1 MANALTNFELID
13 LIKDFKLD
21 NHFGGVYSKDQLPEL
36 IKDKFYIVNLE
47 DHDGPN
53 GGSHWTCFY
62 YNYPSTS
69 IYFDSYGFIAP
80 RDVQKRITPYVFNNK
95 EIQDFN
101 SSACGWYCIA
111 FIKFLHDK
119 TDKEE
124 MFKTFLKL
132 FKLETIKND
141 KILQEMLDR

>member
-36 IKDKFYIVNLE
+36 IKDKFYIVNLQ
-47 DHDGPN
+47 DHDEGDRT
-53 GGSHWTCFY
+53 HWTCFY

-69 IYFDSYGFIAP
+69 IYFDINGFITP
-80 RDVQKRITPYVFNNK
+80 RDLKKLISPYVFNEK
-95 EIQDFN
+95 DIQDFN
-101 SSACGWYCIA
+101 SSTCGWYSIS
-111 FIKFLHDK
+111 FIKFLHNK

-141 KILQEMLDR
+141 KILQEMLY

>member
-13 LIKDFKLD
+13 LIKDYKLD

-36 IKDKFYIVNLE
+36 IKDKFYIVNLQ
-47 DHDGPN
+47 DHDE
-53 GGSHWTCFY
+53 GGGTHWTCFY

-80 RDVQKRITPYVFNNK
+80 RDVQKRISPYVFNEK
-95 EIQDFN
+95 DIQDFN

>member
-1 MANALTNFELID
+1 MANALTNFEIID
-13 LIKDFKLD
+13 IIKDRKLD
-21 NHFGGVYSKDQLPEL
+21 KHFGGVYSKDQLPEL
-36 IKDKFYIVNLE
+36 IKDKFYIVNLQ
-47 DHDGPN
+47 DHDE
-53 GGSHWTCFY
+53 GGGTHWTAFY

-80 RDVQKRITPYVFNNK
+80 RDVQQKITPYIFNDA

-101 SSACGWYCIA
+101 SSACGFYCIA

-119 TDKEE
+119 TDKQL
-124 MFKTFLKL
+124 MYKTFLKL

-141 KILQEMLDR
+141 KILQELLY

>member
-1 MANALTNFELID
+1 MTNALTNFELID

-36 IKDKFYIVNLE
+36 IKDKFYIVNLQ
-47 DHDGPN
+47 DHDE
-53 GGSHWTCFY
+53 GGGTHWTCFY

-80 RDVQKRITPYVFNNK
+80 RDVQKRISPYVFNEK
-95 EIQDFN
+95 DIQDFN

>member
-13 LIKDFKLD
+13 LIKDYKLD

-36 IKDKFYIVNLE
+36 IKDKFYIVNLQ
-47 DHDGPN
+47 DHDE
-53 GGSHWTCFY
+53 GGGTHWTCFY

-69 IYFDSYGFIAP
+69 IYFDSYGFISP
-80 RDVQKRITPYVFNNK
+80 RDVQKRISPYIFNEK
-95 EIQDFN
+95 DIQDFN

-119 TDKEE
+119 TNKEE

>member
-1 MANALTNFELID
+1 MTNALTNFELID
-13 LIKDFKLD
+13 LIKKFKLD

-36 IKDKFYIVNLE
+36 IKDKFYIVNLQ
-47 DHDGPN
+47 DHDE
-53 GGSHWTCFY
+53 GGGTHWTCFY

-69 IYFDSYGFIAP
+69 IYFDSYGFIVP
-80 RDVQKRITPYVFNNK
+80 RDVQKLISPYVFNEK
-95 EIQDFN
+95 DIQDFN

-111 FIKFLHDK
+111 FIKFLHNK

-141 KILQEMLDR
+141 KILPEMLDR

>member
-1 MANALTNFELID
+1 MANALSNFEIID
-13 LIKDFKLD
+13 IIKDRKLD
-21 NHFGGVYSKDQLPEL
+21 KHFGGVYSKDQLPEL
-36 IKDKFYIVNLE
+36 IKDKFYIVNLQ
-47 DHDGPN
+47 DHDE
-53 GGSHWTCFY
+53 GGGTHWTAFY

-80 RDVQKRITPYVFNNK
+80 LDVQKRITPYIFIDT

-101 SSACGWYCIA
+101 SSACGWYFIV

-119 TDKEE
+119 TNKEE

>member
-1 MANALTNFELID
+1 MSNALTNFELID

-36 IKDKFYIVNLE
+36 IKDKFYIVNLQ
-47 DHDGPN
+47 DHDE
-53 GGSHWTCFY
+53 GGGTHWTCFY

-80 RDVQKRITPYVFNNK
+80 RDVQKRISPYVFNEK
-95 EIQDFN
+95 DIQDFN